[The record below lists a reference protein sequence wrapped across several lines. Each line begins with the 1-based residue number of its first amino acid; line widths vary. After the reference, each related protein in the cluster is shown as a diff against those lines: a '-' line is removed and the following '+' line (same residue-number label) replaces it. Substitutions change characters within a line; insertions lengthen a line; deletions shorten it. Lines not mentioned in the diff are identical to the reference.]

1 MVLPD
6 GTTPPPSPTT
16 PIPTPAPV
24 AGTTP
29 APASPTTG
37 TEQEAGE
44 VGTVTATSDLY
55 DTNLSG
61 AGGCDP
67 AGCSAD
73 LTRVSMHGD
82 MSWFSLFYE

>member
-1 MVLPD
+1 MPRREQTEIMVLSD
-6 GTTPPPSPTT
+6 GTPPPPSPVT
-16 PIPTPAPV
+16 PIPTPAP
-24 AGTTP
+24 A
-29 APASPTTG
+29 AG
-37 TEQEAGE
+37 TEQEAGD

-73 LTRVSMHGD
+73 LTRVSTHD
-82 MSWFSLFYE
+82 MP